1 MIVEILADL
10 VTLRRLLLGNV
21 RVPIF
26 HLLVLGRVLSR
37 GMLNLLLKIISFI
50 ASSLMLQVLLVEE
63 LLFGLGLRANSV
75 YLAQKRHNLFGE

>member
-21 RVPIF
+21 RMPVF

-37 GMLNLLLKIISFI
+37 GVLNLLFKIISFI

-63 LLFGLGLRANSV
+63 LLLSLGLSANSV
-75 YLAQKRHNLFGE
+75 YFAQERHNLFGE